1 MAGTGW
7 KPGERPAWVQAAID
21 GLVDPLL
28 EAARERFDADRLCEE
43 AQLTTGLD
51 DFGTDDFGADDF
63 REPLEI
69 ACRSAET
76 EADLHVVGR
85 ARFREMVL
93 RLLSGRLRIVEYV
106 RRDPGVLDEQIVA
119 PVVVTG
125 SPRSGT
131 SILHQLLALHP
142 DLRAPLSWVYFLP
155 TPPTDPSRTNDP
167 RIAIAD
173 RDLRMSGRLAPAFQG
188 MHEMSATMTREC
200 VAAQAFSLRSDDL
213 WANFF
218 LPSYQEYLIE
228 TDMTP
233 AYDWHRLV
241 LQILQRKAP
250 HTRWVLKAPSHLATL
265 PELFAAFPDA
275 ELVVTH
281 RDALEVMSSV
291 CSLLA
296 TLQWAHSSAI
306 DFRRVVD
313 LQVERTVELLE
324 RLVNWR
330 AAHPDAAAHDV
341 RYADY
346 LTDPLGTLEQLS
358 ADLGAPLTDTA
369 RTAMT
374 RHLDAHPQG
383 RDGGHRH
390 DVAALGVDPD
400 VLRKRFAGYES
411 RFLQPGSVA

>member
-1 MAGTGW
+1 VTT
-7 KPGERPAWVQAAID
+7 AIE
-21 GLVDPLL
+21 GAVDPLL
-28 EAARERFDADRLCEE
+28 EADRERFDPDRLCEE
-43 AQLTTGLD
+43 AQLITGLD
-51 DFGTDDFGADDF
+51 DFGEADF
-63 REPLEI
+63 REPLEV

-93 RLLSGRLRIVEYV
+93 RLLTGRLRILEYV

-142 DLRAPLSWVYFLP
+142 DLRAPLSWEYFCP
-155 TPPTDPSRTNDP
+155 TPPPDPTCTDDL

-200 VAAQAFSLRSDDL
+200 VAAQAFSLRTDDF

-218 LPSYQEYLIE
+218 LPTYQEYLIGA
-228 TDMTP
+228 DMKP

-250 HTRWVLKAPSHLATL
+250 GTRWVLKAPSHLATL
-265 PELFAAFPDA
+265 PELFATFPDA

-281 RDALEVMSSV
+281 RDPLEVLSSV

-296 TLQWAHSSAI
+296 TLQWAHSTAI
-306 DFRRVVD
+306 DFSRVVD
-313 LQVERTVELLE
+313 LQLERNVELLE

-330 AAHPDAAAHDV
+330 AAQPDAQAFDV

-346 LTDPLGTLEQLS
+346 VADPLGTLVRLS
-358 ADLGAPLTDTA
+358 DALGTPLPDAA
-369 RTAMT
+369 RSAMASY
-374 RHLDAHPQG
+374 LDAHPQG

-390 DVAALGVDPD
+390 DVAALGIDPE
-400 VLRKRFAGYES
+400 VLRKRFARYEA
-411 RFLQPGSVA
+411 RFLQSGSTGSPA

>member
-7 KPGERPAWVQAAID
+7 KPGERPEWVKATID
-21 GLVDPLL
+21 GVVDPLL
-28 EAARERFDADRLCEE
+28 EVARERFDPDQMCEE
-43 AQLTTGLD
+43 AQLITGLD
-51 DFGTDDFGADDF
+51 DFGQDDF

-69 ACRSAET
+69 ACRSAEA

-93 RLLSGRLRIVEYV
+93 RLLAGRLRILEYV
-106 RRDPGVLDEQIVA
+106 RCDPGVLDEQIVA

-125 SPRSGT
+125 SPRSGS

-142 DLRAPLSWVYFLP
+142 DLRAPLSWEYFLP
-155 TPPTDPSRTNDP
+155 TPPPDPNRADDP

-200 VAAQAFSLRSDDL
+200 VAAQAFSLRTDDF

-218 LPSYQEYLIE
+218 LPTYQEYLIGA
-228 TDMTP
+228 DMTP

-241 LQILQRKAP
+241 LQILQRRSP
-250 HTRWVLKAPSHLATL
+250 GTRWVLKAPSHLAAL
-265 PELFAAFPDA
+265 PELFAAYPDA
-275 ELVVTH
+275 ELVITH
-281 RDALEVMSSV
+281 RDALEVLSSV

-296 TLQWAHSSAI
+296 TLQWAHSTAI
-306 DFRRVVD
+306 DFDRVVD
-313 LQVERTVELLE
+313 LQVERNVELLE

-330 AAHPDAAAHDV
+330 AAHPDAQAHDV

-346 LTDPLGTLEQLS
+346 VNDPLGTLVGLS
-358 ADLGAPLTDTA
+358 EALGAPLTGKA

-374 RHLDAHPQG
+374 SYLDAHPQG

-390 DVAALGVDPD
+390 DVAALGIDPE
-400 VLRKRFAGYES
+400 VLRKRFARYEA
-411 RFLQPGSVA
+411 RFLSGSAGSSV